1 MSHLKKRFIFFTASL
16 IVFFVGVSFVIP
28 ALSSRSSEIYEK
40 IKTLNQI
47 ISIVNENYVEPV
59 DWDEVLDGAFHGM
72 LEKLDPHSSYIPKKQ
87 LEVISEQFHGKFE
100 GIGIEF
106 DILGGYITVISPI
119 VGSPSDRAGLQPGD
133 QIIEIEYESAYKI
146 TKEEVFEKLRGP
158 KGSSVN
164 ITVSRIADKKPF
176 EVEIIR
182 DEIPI
187 YSVTSSFMLDHE
199 TGYIQLRR
207 FSSTTSQ
214 EVSDALNQLRG
225 EGMTQLIF
233 DLRTNSGGYLEQAV
247 DVTDNF
253 FVSSDTIVYTEGRRS
268 GSRKVYRASSR
279 KGDEDYALV
288 VLIDRW
294 SASASEIVA
303 GAIQDLDRGL
313 IVGETSFGKGLVQ
326 QQWILN
332 DDSALRVTIGRY
344 YTPSGRLIQRPYGD
358 GTHEYYRELADENR
372 EARLDSLITDRPRYK
387 TKSGREVY
395 GGGGITPDVFV
406 ALENRSPEARK
417 LLRNEKRITFNWGT
431 EIASDIRSDWL
442 SESAFIE
449 GYHVSEDQLSSF
461 FDYAIQGGVSP
472 INNEALE
479 KDIPYLKVV
488 LKAEIAGAIWG
499 RGAYFQ
505 VLVSGDSQ
513 VMEARKLFGRARA
526 FLTINSG

>member
-1 MSHLKKRFIFFTASL
+1 M
-16 IVFFVGVSFVIP
+16 
-28 ALSSRSSEIYEK
+28 
-40 IKTLNQI
+40 
-47 ISIVNENYVEPV
+47 
-59 DWDEVLDGAFHGM
+59 
-72 LEKLDPHSSYIPKKQ
+72 
-87 LEVISEQFHGKFE
+87 
-100 GIGIEF
+100 
-106 DILGGYITVISPI
+106 
-119 VGSPSDRAGLQPGD
+119 
-133 QIIEIEYESAYKI
+133 
-146 TKEEVFEKLRGP
+146 
-158 KGSSVN
+158 
-164 ITVSRIADKKPF
+164 
-176 EVEIIR
+176 
-182 DEIPI
+182 
-187 YSVTSSFMLDHE
+187 
-199 TGYIQLRR
+199 
-207 FSSTTSQ
+207 
-214 EVSDALNQLRG
+214 
-225 EGMTQLIF
+225 
-233 DLRTNSGGYLEQAV
+233 
-247 DVTDNF
+247 
-253 FVSSDTIVYTEGRRS
+253 
-268 GSRKVYRASSR
+268 
-279 KGDEDYALV
+279 
-288 VLIDRW
+288 
-294 SASASEIVA
+294 
-303 GAIQDLDRGL
+303 
-313 IVGETSFGKGLVQ
+313 GETSFGKGLVQ

-406 ALENRSPEARK
+406 ALENRSPEVRK

-461 FDYAIQGGVSP
+461 FDYAIQEGVSP
-472 INNEALE
+472 INNEELE

>member
-1 MSHLKKRFIFFTASL
+1 MSQLKKRLIFFTSTL
-16 IVFFVGVSFVIP
+16 IVFFVGASFVVP
-28 ALSSRSSEIYEK
+28 ALSTRSGDIYEK

-72 LEKLDPHSSYIPKKQ
+72 LEKLDPHSSYIPQKQ
-87 LEVISEQFHGKFE
+87 LETISEQFHGKFE

-133 QIIEIEYESAYKI
+133 QIIEIEHESAYKI

-164 ITVSRIADKKPF
+164 IKVSRIADKKPF
-176 EVEIIR
+176 EVVIIR

-187 YSVTSSFMLDHE
+187 YSVTSSFMLDNE

-207 FSSTTSQ
+207 FSSTTSK
-214 EVSDALNQLRG
+214 EVSDALNRLRV

-247 DVTDNF
+247 DVADNF
-253 FVSSDTIVYTEGRRS
+253 FVTKDTIVYTEGRRTR
-268 GSRKVYRASSR
+268 SRKVYKASPR
-279 KGDEDYALV
+279 KGSDDYALV

-358 GTHEYYRELADENR
+358 GTHEYYRELADEHR
-372 EARLDSLITDRPRYK
+372 EEKLDSLIADRPRYQ

-406 ALENRSPEARK
+406 ALENRNPEVRK

-431 EIASDIRSDWL
+431 EKAPTIRSNWL
-442 SESAFIE
+442 SANDFIKNFQI
-449 GYHVSEDQLSSF
+449 SEDQLSSF
-461 FDYAIQGGVSP
+461 FEYAIQEGVPP
-472 INNEALE
+472 INNEELE
-479 KDIPYLKVV
+479 NDVPYLKIV
-488 LKAEIAGAIWG
+488 LKAEIGGAIWG
-499 RGAYFQ
+499 RSTYFQ

-513 VMEARKLFGRARA
+513 VIESRKLFERAKEL
-526 FLTINSG
+526 LTTNSG

>member
-1 MSHLKKRFIFFTASL
+1 
-16 IVFFVGVSFVIP
+16 VV
-28 ALSSRSSEIYEK
+28 
-40 IKTLNQI
+40 
-47 ISIVNENYVEPV
+47 
-59 DWDEVLDGAFHGM
+59 
-72 LEKLDPHSSYIPKKQ
+72 
-87 LEVISEQFHGKFE
+87 
-100 GIGIEF
+100 
-106 DILGGYITVISPI
+106 
-119 VGSPSDRAGLQPGD
+119 
-133 QIIEIEYESAYKI
+133 
-146 TKEEVFEKLRGP
+146 
-158 KGSSVN
+158 
-164 ITVSRIADKKPF
+164 
-176 EVEIIR
+176 IIR

-187 YSVTSSFMLDHE
+187 YSVTSSFMLDNE

-207 FSSTTSQ
+207 FSSTTSK
-214 EVSDALNQLRG
+214 EVSNALNRLRG

-247 DVTDNF
+247 DVADNF
-253 FVSSDTIVYTEGRRS
+253 FVTKDTIVYTEGRRPR
-268 GSRKVYRASSR
+268 SRKAYKASPR
-279 KGDEDYALV
+279 KGSDDYALV

-358 GTHEYYRELADENR
+358 GTHEYYRELMDVYR
-372 EARLDSLITDRPRYK
+372 EAKLDSLISDRPRYQ
-387 TKSGREVY
+387 TQSGREVY

-406 ALENRSPEARK
+406 ALENRGPEVNK

-431 EIASDIRSDWL
+431 EKASDIKSDWL
-442 SESAFIE
+442 SASTFIE
-449 GYHVSEDQLSSF
+449 GYHVSEEQLSSF
-461 FDYAIQGGVSP
+461 LDYAIQEGAPP
-472 INNEALE
+472 INNEELE
-479 KDIPYLKVV
+479 KDVPYLKMV

-513 VMEARKLFGRARA
+513 VIEARKLFGRAKE
-526 FLTINSG
+526 FLTK

>member
-1 MSHLKKRFIFFTASL
+1 MSHLKKRFIFFTTTL
-16 IVFFVGVSFVIP
+16 IVFFIGVSFVIP

-87 LEVISEQFHGKFE
+87 LEAISEQFHGKFE

-214 EVSDALNQLRG
+214 EVSDALNQLRR

-253 FVSSDTIVYTEGRRS
+253 FVSSDTRVYTEGRRS
-268 GSRKVYRASSR
+268 GSRKVYIASSR
-279 KGDEDYALV
+279 IGYED
-288 VLIDRW
+288 
-294 SASASEIVA
+294 
-303 GAIQDLDRGL
+303 
-313 IVGETSFGKGLVQ
+313 
-326 QQWILN
+326 
-332 DDSALRVTIGRY
+332 
-344 YTPSGRLIQRPYGD
+344 
-358 GTHEYYRELADENR
+358 
-372 EARLDSLITDRPRYK
+372 
-387 TKSGREVY
+387 
-395 GGGGITPDVFV
+395 
-406 ALENRSPEARK
+406 
-417 LLRNEKRITFNWGT
+417 
-431 EIASDIRSDWL
+431 
-442 SESAFIE
+442 
-449 GYHVSEDQLSSF
+449 
-461 FDYAIQGGVSP
+461 
-472 INNEALE
+472 
-479 KDIPYLKVV
+479 
-488 LKAEIAGAIWG
+488 
-499 RGAYFQ
+499 
-505 VLVSGDSQ
+505 
-513 VMEARKLFGRARA
+513 
-526 FLTINSG
+526 

>member
-1 MSHLKKRFIFFTASL
+1 ML
-16 IVFFVGVSFVIP
+16 IAAIVLLAGVSFVVP
-28 ALSSRSSEIYEK
+28 AFTPRSSEIYEK

-59 DWDEVLDGAFHGM
+59 DWDDVLDGAFHGL
-72 LEKLDPHSSYIPKKQ
+72 LERLDPHSAYIPKKQ
-87 LEVISEQFHGKFE
+87 LETISEQFHGKFE

-133 QIIEIEYESAYKI
+133 QITEIDHESAYKI

-158 KGSSVN
+158 KNSRVN
-164 ITVSRIADKKPF
+164 ITVSRIGVKKPF
-176 EVEIIR
+176 EVDIIR

-187 YSVTSSFMLDHE
+187 YSVTSSFMLDNE

-207 FSSTTSQ
+207 FSSTTSREVQ
-214 EVSDALNQLRG
+214 EALNRLRK

-247 DVTDNF
+247 DVADNF
-253 FVSSDTIVYTEGRRS
+253 FVSSDTIVYTQGRRP

-279 KGDEDYALV
+279 RGHEDFALV

-303 GAIQDLDRGL
+303 GAVQDLDRGL

-332 DDSALRVTIGRY
+332 DESALRVTIGRY

-358 GTHEYYRELADENR
+358 GTHKYYLELADEER
-372 EARLDSLITDRPRYK
+372 EAKLDSLIGDRPKYD
-387 TKSGREVY
+387 TQNGREVY
-395 GGGGITPDVFV
+395 GGGGITPDVYV
-406 ALENRSPEARK
+406 ALETRNPKTRK
-417 LLRNEKRITFNWGT
+417 LLGNERRLTFNWGT
-431 EIASDIRSDWL
+431 EQASSQRSRWSSVNDFIQNYQI
-442 SESAFIE
+442 SESQ
-449 GYHVSEDQLSSF
+449 YSSF
-461 FDYAIQGGVSP
+461 LDYVRQEGMD
-472 INNEALE
+472 
-479 KDIPYLKVV
+479 DIDKAELAEDILYLKAV

-499 RGAYFQ
+499 RGAYYQ
-505 VLVSGDSQ
+505 VLVTGDTQ
-513 VMEARKLFGRARA
+513 VVEARKLFDRARK
-526 FLTINSG
+526 FLTINTK